1 LLYSDIIK
9 TGGIMKNIEN
19 PVAVY
24 STRSLYKDGVGRL
37 SPGYNIVSEKSA
49 EFWTT
54 VKAVRL
60 ATPEEVARAYGKGT

>member
-24 STRSLYKDGVGRL
+24 STKNLYKDGVGRL
-37 SPGYNIVSEKSA
+37 STGYNIVSEKSA
-49 EFWTT
+49 DFWTT
-54 VKAVRL
+54 LKAVRL
-60 ATPEEVARAYGKGT
+60 ATPQEVARAYGKGN